1 MSMKVRFRLEE
12 CLCGGVTVDIEDTI
26 WHFAKRESAD
36 RFLISRGF
44 EQAGWLA
51 GEDEVTDLERL
62 VKADFEANP
71 PYEWEGKSWE
81 EYATQNPFHAAKW
94 RRSVMK
100 DLEGGNGEAE

>member
-44 EQAGWLA
+44 EQAGWRA

-71 PYEWEGKSWE
+71 P
-81 EYATQNPFHAAKW
+81 HAPNAKYQKHNEKLPSQHTDGTPTF
-94 RRSVMK
+94 RK
-100 DLEGGNGEAE
+100 KNKK

>member
-26 WHFAKRESAD
+26 WHFAKRASAD

-44 EQAGWLA
+44 EQAGWRA

-71 PYEWEGKSWE
+71 PYEWEKAIEGLES
-81 EYATQNPFHAAKW
+81 
-94 RRSVMK
+94 SVVGPSTVSSI
-100 DLEGGNGEAE
+100 DW

>member
-12 CLCGGVTVDIEDTI
+12 CLCGGVTVDIEDII

-36 RFLISRGF
+36 RFLVSRGF
-44 EQAGWLA
+44 EQ
-51 GEDEVTDLERL
+51 EDEVTDLERL

-81 EYATQNPFHAAKW
+81 EYAARNPFHAAKW

>member
-1 MSMKVRFRLEE
+1 M
-12 CLCGGVTVDIEDTI
+12 TVDIEDTI

-36 RFLISRGF
+36 RFLVSRGF
-44 EQAGWLA
+44 EQ
-51 GEDEVTDLERL
+51 EDEVTDLERL

-71 PYEWEGKSWE
+71 PYEWGGKSWE
-81 EYATQNPFHAAKW
+81 EYATQNPFHAATW

>member
-1 MSMKVRFRLEE
+1 MSMKVRSRLEE

-44 EQAGWLA
+44 EQAGWRA

-71 PYEWEGKSWE
+71 PYDCEEHDPEEHAIEGLDS
-81 EYATQNPFHAAKW
+81 
-94 RRSVMK
+94 SVAGPSTVSSI
-100 DLEGGNGEAE
+100 DW